1 MAEVM
6 AGWYDRDGDVDDA
19 TADKWGFVRK
29 KDGYM
34 KWIGPDVRL
43 RNVSA
48 ALSRPTPAEEW
59 ATRIPIKPGPD

>member
-34 KWIGPDVRL
+34 KWIG
-43 RNVSA
+43 SGA
-48 ALSRPTPAEEW
+48 A
-59 ATRIPIKPGPD
+59 